1 MRIFPQT
8 RHVPCQ
14 AVRGRYLAIVDVRE
28 CVDGATVRDEHE
40 QAQAVDRGCGDGRA
54 GGDDVG
60 APHMTSTPSE
70 LAEKHDHPGVADLI
84 REYDQ

>member
-1 MRIFPQT
+1 M
-8 RHVPCQ
+8 
-14 AVRGRYLAIVDVRE
+14 
-28 CVDGATVRDEHE
+28 RDEHE